1 MDAMTTQTP
10 HYQGYID
17 ERSTHHVKGWLRDLN
32 DASRRLAYEVV
43 LPGEVGERVL
53 AFGVADAHS
62 DVLVQVGVGDGR
74 YAFTALFLAP
84 LSAVE
89 RDSVFVRPAGS
100 EHRLELA
107 PALRTDP
114 PGAGG
119 PFQGFVDER
128 SVRHVT
134 GWVRDLSD
142 AARRVA
148 IEVVLPGEAGGETVL
163 AHVIA
168 DQPSDVLRQIGVGDG
183 AHSFFLLFGTQLSE
197 AERDR
202 VFVRVCGAAHVLELS
217 PQLSSRF
224 EPIHYVAMDIVNNCN
239 LRCPFCVYDYA
250 DTKKTYAMSEET
262 FRSALR
268 LIPFVTDGNFWLS
281 CLHEAAL
288 HPRLTEF
295 IGMVPR
301 EYRHKLFF
309 TTNLAKR
316 QPRSYFEALA
326 NSGMSHINVSLES
339 LDPPVYEKMR
349 KGARFPIFMENWAQ
363 LLEVFAATAGAPRIR
378 YNLMAYRSN
387 LKEMPELIRTLLA
400 EKLAWQVEVRS
411 TFDMP
416 QIPAAFREEEYL
428 SSAEWAWLNEAL
440 QGFSQDKVLLLLP
453 PGGKGYDLEDRA
465 AAAAKRALARQH
477 EVDAPDEAV
486 LRPAAPDTAADENRQ
501 EWEISEGPVSRPFNL
516 RIMWD
521 GTLTVASEP
530 VQNPGEP
537 PRQKIYFA
545 SNINELEDPLAALL
559 ALS

>member
-1 MDAMTTQTP
+1 MDAITELAP
-10 HYQGYID
+10 HFQGYID
-17 ERSTHHVKGWLRDLN
+17 ERSTLHVKGWLRDLN
-32 DASRRLAYEVV
+32 DPSRRLAYEVV
-43 LPGEVGERVL
+43 LSDAAGERVL
-53 AFGVADAHS
+53 AAGVADTPS
-62 DVLVQVGVGDGR
+62 DLLMQVGVGDGR
-74 YAFTALFLAP
+74 YAFLAEYAVP
-84 LSAVE
+84 LTEAE
-89 RDSVFVRPAGS
+89 RDRVFVRPAGAV
-100 EHRLELA
+100 HRLELA

-114 PGAGG
+114 PSVGG
-119 PFQGFVDER
+119 PFQGYVDEC
-128 SVRHVT
+128 SVRHVA

-148 IEVVLPGEAGGETVL
+148 VEVILPGEDGGETIL
-163 AHVIA
+163 AHITA

-183 AHSFFLLFGTQLSE
+183 AYSFFVLFSAQISE
-197 AERDR
+197 AERER
-202 VFVRVCGAAHVLELS
+202 VLVRVCGATHVLQAS
-217 PQLSSRF
+217 PQLNSRF

-339 LDPPVYEKMR
+339 LNPPVYEKMR
-349 KGARFPIFMENWAQ
+349 KGARFSIFMENWGQ

-378 YNLMAYRSN
+378 YSVMAYRSN

-400 EKLAWQVEVRS
+400 EKLAWQVEVRN

-416 QIPAAFREEEYL
+416 QISAAFREEEFL
-428 SSAEWAWLNEAL
+428 SSAEWAELAEAL
-440 QGFSQDKVLLLLP
+440 RGYHPEEVILLLP
-453 PGGKGYDLEDRA
+453 PGGKGYDSEDRA
-465 AAAAKRALARQH
+465 AAAAKLALVPGQAV
-477 EVDAPDEAV
+477 EAPDDAALV
-486 LRPAAPDTAADENRQ
+486 PASTEIAPGENGQ
-501 EWEISEGPVSRPFNL
+501 EWEIAEGPVPRPFNL
-516 RIMWD
+516 RIAWD
-521 GTLTVASEP
+521 GTLNVYSER
-530 VQNPGEP
+530 VRNPGEP
-537 PRQKIYFA
+537 PRHENYFVA
-545 SNINELEDPLAALL
+545 NINELEDPLAALL